1 MVQQLVMK
9 CFYPPRQASN
19 STKKGTVP
27 CSIIAKSI
35 IYNFCLQ
42 VFQGQEN
49 TFKSKYLIEPRKKLL
64 FSSKNTT
71 FLFPNWKKIVR
82 FGTSSLFLLPTKSTN
97 CVSHKLCTSI
107 LTEQFRRQKLSPKP
121 FPYHVCDHWLKEECK
136 NQFSI

>member
-19 STKKGTVP
+19 STKKGTV
-27 CSIIAKSI
+27 SSLLSQSFI
-35 IYNFCLQ
+35 NFCLQ

-49 TFKSKYLIEPRKKLL
+49 TFKSKSKYLIEPRKNLL
-64 FSSKNTT
+64 FSNKNTT